1 MTNEREMASFTADMH
16 ESAVN
21 CIDELER
28 LNIGSAKARLHIIM
42 NKSQQM
48 HDNILKSYAE
58 LQESNTCTNCI
69 HSYVNEEINQVCCG
83 EGIETDNSLGVGYV
97 EETFACRYH
106 VRKGR

>member
-1 MTNEREMASFTADMH
+1 MTNEREMASFTADMY

-28 LNIGSAKARLHIIM
+28 LNIGTAKARLHAIM
-42 NKSQQM
+42 NKARQM
-48 HDNILKSYAE
+48 NDNILRSYSA
-58 LQESNTCTNCI
+58 LQKDDTCENCI

-97 EETFACRYH
+97 EKTFSCKYH
-106 VRKGR
+106 VRKD